1 MKKFL
6 SLALVL
12 VMALTLSVSV
22 FAGTTTLND
31 TDPTT
36 TGDLP
41 VKVATTLTT
50 PDVYSVT
57 VAWDELSFTYNATK
71 TWQPADHSYAYSGE
85 WAGGKN
91 TATVTVTN
99 HSNVAVEI
107 DATITNTAET
117 VPGISVD
124 MTNKAAGIDLNAGV
138 EGHPE
143 TADAKVFTVE
153 ATATPANIQDVTET
167 TVANVK
173 ITLN

>member
-41 VKVATTLTT
+41 VKVTTTIST
-50 PDVYSVT
+50 PDVYSVDVEWET
-57 VAWDELSFTYNATK
+57 LSFTYNATK
-71 TWQPADHSYAYSGE
+71 TWQPADHSYAYSGT
-85 WAGGKN
+85 WADDRN

-107 DATITNTAET
+107 DATITNATA
-117 VPGISVD
+117 VAGISVD
-124 MTNKAAGIDLNAGV
+124 MTNKGAGIDLNAGV

-153 ATATPANIQDVTET
+153 ATATPANIEVVTEAI
-167 TVANVK
+167 VANVK
-173 ITLN
+173 VTLK